1 MWNEWHIVKYMCFLV
16 IQLPP
21 AIHHIHHIS
30 PAIHPFIGVI
40 CPSLSA
46 SSSAS
51 CCLSRS
57 KAARSNSRSASRSAS
72 RSSSFAARKFP
83 GGESTS
89 SCRVL
94 KETNLVARTNQ
105 QVVLMSIYIYYIY
118 YICICNTYVYIHIII
133 CVYIYMIIIYTWI
146 LLIVEISTP
155 KPKSNTVI
163 STPERVFFTP
173 ERLRTVLNAFFH
185 AFWTRFSTPERP
197 TSTLKIDLLLGLE
210 SKQISIGKFQVY
222 IYI

>member
-1 MWNEWHIVKYMCFLV
+1 MIRSEYPASPNHQQHRVSGMKSCGEFKEHNLLEKIHLQCTLKGRLNMWNEWHIVKYMCFLV

-105 QVVLMSIYIYYIY
+105 QVVLMSIYI
-118 YICICNTYVYIHIII
+118 
-133 CVYIYMIIIYTWI
+133 
-146 LLIVEISTP
+146 
-155 KPKSNTVI
+155 
-163 STPERVFFTP
+163 
-173 ERLRTVLNAFFH
+173 
-185 AFWTRFSTPERP
+185 
-197 TSTLKIDLLLGLE
+197 
-210 SKQISIGKFQVY
+210 
-222 IYI
+222 